1 MFLALTSHLSP
12 MCLWLASPQT
22 RCYYIGNPLKITM
35 CSSNTSSRST
45 ASMVGIPILGRSGR
59 CNCANIGTL
68 VGEFSRWDAS
78 IQVTGLKPGH
88 YYNIRAIAI
97 NAANFSTPGPL
108 IRLRTSLPP
117 AQSVNSAST
126 LDDVQTS
133 GGTSAAAG
141 TEPAG
146 LRAAV
151 SHTES
156 TTPMS
161 SHAMTREHSGSQSH
175 HHNKRMVSG
184 RRSSPAT
191 NGVEHVAEQS
201 GGVGGV
207 GGDEQDES
215 EETIKQ
221 LTEKLDSLRHE
232 YEDTE
237 KQIDDEEDEFETS
250 RTTMIKERDSLKHG
264 LKEKEEASFELK
276 KQVRELDKL
285 NRSTQSKK
293 AAKEKILHQKLAE
306 RQRMKD
312 DLLRWDEE
320 IIEMRKDSEEMEAE
334 KIAVIDGK
342 DKKVT
347 DVKGAIQRCQVSI
360 KSMEEDIRV
369 RGIQI
374 LSLEKDRKRPDEGQS
389 DIDRGLER
397 VEKDQDQ
404 AWEGKL
410 LALQGKYTSLWQN
423 LQQVGLLVLSTVCE
437 ER

>member
-1 MFLALTSHLSP
+1 
-12 MCLWLASPQT
+12 
-22 RCYYIGNPLKITM
+22 
-35 CSSNTSSRST
+35 
-45 ASMVGIPILGRSGR
+45 MVGIPILGQSGR
-59 CNCANIGTL
+59 CNCADVGTL

-88 YYNIRAIAI
+88 YYNIRAVAT

-108 IRLRTSLPP
+108 IRLRTTLPP
-117 AQSVNSAST
+117 AQSVNSASA
-126 LDDVQTS
+126 LDDAQTS
-133 GGTSAAAG
+133 GGTPAAAG

-156 TTPMS
+156 TTTMP

-175 HHNKRMVSG
+175 HHNKRIISG
-184 RRSSPAT
+184 RRNSPAMS
-191 NGVEHVAEQS
+191 GVEHVAGQS
-201 GGVGGV
+201 GGV

-250 RTTMIKERDSLKHG
+250 RTMMIKERDSLKHG

-293 AAKEKILHQKLAE
+293 AAKEKTLHQKLAE

-312 DLLRWDEE
+312 DLIRWDEE
-320 IIEMRKDSEEMEAE
+320 IVEMRKDTEEMEADR
-334 KIAVIDGK
+334 IAVVDGK
-342 DKKVT
+342 DKKLT
-347 DVKGAIQRCQVSI
+347 DVRGAIQRCQVSI

-374 LSLEKDRKRPDEGQS
+374 KSLERDRNKSDEGHS
-389 DIDRGLER
+389 DSDRGLER

-404 AWEGKL
+404 AWEANL
-410 LALQGKYTSLWQN
+410 IALQGKYTSLWQN
-423 LQQVGLLVLSTVCE
+423 VQQVRLLVLSTICE
-437 ER
+437 EC